1 MEKKKTKQPL
11 TFENA
16 LAQLEEITENLEG
29 GNLGLDESIAE
40 FEKGMKLAR
49 FCHGKLEEAEKKI
62 EILQKGD
69 NGVVEAKGVKVKHE
83 SGEIDDDN
91 VDLQGTL
98 L

>member
-1 MEKKKTKQPL
+1 MEKKKTKPTL
-11 TFENA
+11 TFEHA
-16 LAQLEEITENLEG
+16 LKQLEEITDNLERG
-29 GNLGLDESIAE
+29 ALGLDESIAE
-40 FEKGMKLAR
+40 FEKGIKLAR

-69 NGVVEAKGVKVKHE
+69 DGKIAAKEVKVKNE
-83 SGEIDDDN
+83 SGEIDDDD

>member
-69 NGVVEAKGVKVKHE
+69 NGVVEAKEVKVKHE